1 MRSRV
6 LSPRW
11 AAVVLLG
18 TSLSTFAN
26 GQEAAAPS
34 TVVPAAR
41 EGAAMTLHESF
52 LKRAKEGPIDLLFLG
67 DSITQGWHTEVWN
80 RYYGARNAANFGIG
94 GDRTQHILWRLGHG
108 EIEGI
113 NPKAIVLMIGTNNIG
128 SNSPEEIAKGIETI
142 VKTLREKLPK
152 AKILLLAVF
161 PRGADRKTDQPAAET
176 DSRIGE
182 VNERIKSLADGKM
195 VTYLDIGPKFLDAEG
210 RIPRALM
217 PDFLHLS
224 RGGYQIWAEAIEP
237 TLWELL
243 KTE

>member
-6 LSPRW
+6 LNLGW
-11 AAVVLLG
+11 AALVLGMGLA
-18 TSLSTFAN
+18 TAAHA
-26 GQEAAAPS
+26 QEAAAPS

-41 EGAAMTLHESF
+41 DGAAMSLHESF

-67 DSITQGWHTEVWN
+67 DSITQGWHKEIWD

-94 GDRTQHILWRLGHG
+94 GDRTQHILWRLAHG

-128 SNSPEEIAKGIETI
+128 SNSPEEIATGVEAI

-152 AKILLLAVF
+152 AKILLLGVF
-161 PRGADRKTDQPAAET
+161 PRGADRKTDLPVAAT
-176 DSRIGE
+176 DDRVDQ
-182 VNERIKSLADGKM
+182 VNERIKSLDDGKM
-195 VTYLDIGPKFLDAEG
+195 ITYMDIGPKFLDADG
-210 RIPRALM
+210 RLPRSLM

-237 TLWELL
+237 TLWGLL
-243 KTE
+243 NAE

>member
-6 LSPRW
+6 LYLGL
-11 AAVVLLG
+11 ATMVLG
-18 TSLSTFAN
+18 SSLATLARA
-26 GQEAAAPS
+26 QEAAAPS

-41 EGAAMTLHESF
+41 DGAAMALHESF

-67 DSITQGWHTEVWN
+67 DSITQGWHKEIWE

-94 GDRTQHILWRLGHG
+94 GDRTQHILWRLAHG

-113 NPKAIVLMIGTNNIG
+113 SPKAIVLMIGTNNIG
-128 SNSPEEIAKGIETI
+128 SNSPEEIAKGVETI

-152 AKILLLAVF
+152 SKILLLGVF
-161 PRGADRKTDQPAAET
+161 PRGADRKSDQPAVET
-176 DSRIGE
+176 DNRINQ
-182 VNERIKSLADGKM
+182 VNERIKSLDDGKM
-195 VTYLDIGPKFLDAEG
+195 IKYLDIGPKFLDAEG

-243 KTE
+243 KAE